1 MLKVLSK
8 INEPKDLKGLTI
20 DELNI
25 LAEEIREG
33 LFNRLT
39 KIGGHFYQI
48 GESSAKLIEEKLGI
62 TPEKIMNFVKG
73 KLID

>member
-25 LAEEIREG
+25 LAEEIRE
-33 LFNRLT
+33 
-39 KIGGHFYQI
+39 
-48 GESSAKLIEEKLGI
+48 
-62 TPEKIMNFVKG
+62 
-73 KLID
+73 